1 MKFMVTWE
9 LYPERKMEVLAAWAG
24 MPAAKRSVLGKG
36 LKFIGRW
43 HDIASGTGVL
53 IVDTS
58 DLSALSRYL
67 GQWMPY
73 MDINVTPCM
82 DDRESGAAAKKI
94 VADLRHN
101 Q

>member
-9 LYPERKMEVLAAWAG
+9 LYPEKKLEVLAAWAG
-24 MPAAKRSVLGKG
+24 MPAAQRSKLGKG

-43 HDIASGTGVL
+43 HDMAAGTGVL

-58 DLSALSRYL
+58 DASALGRYI

-73 MDINVTPCM
+73 MDIQVSPCM
-82 DDRESGAAAKKI
+82 DDRESGALAKKI
-94 VADLRHN
+94 VADHRA
-101 Q
+101 